1 MKNTIKTPNT
11 KTPIMENPIAKNPCY
26 VVITKKTRNEGLRPA
41 KEFSHM
47 VIISDG
53 KHTATFIND
62 GESVLTLDN
71 FASGQNQLGSKFWMS
86 KADHKLHYNS
96 NWGVKTSM
104 KQQKEAL
111 KRFIENCLN
120 LRIVFDGE
128 LCIKAYTA

>member
-1 MKNTIKTPNT
+1 MTNTIKTPNT
-11 KTPIMENPIAKNPCY
+11 KTPIAKNPCY

-47 VIISDG
+47 AIISDG

-62 GESVLTLDN
+62 GESFLTLDN
-71 FASGQNQLGSKFWMS
+71 FEAGENQCGSKFWMS
-86 KADHKLHYNS
+86 KADHKIHYNS

-111 KRFIENCLN
+111 KRFIENCLK
-120 LRIVFDGE
+120 LSIVFDDE